1 MRNKILKAL
10 AEMPAVEF
18 EFTIPSFEGVV
29 GADTHNVE
37 WMVDELL
44 FEMEIEKRIKVR
56 WSEFE
61 WEEMKSMININSFQ
75 SRTEDNEITDLLT
88 IIKDRE
94 IIKNLNI

>member
-10 AEMPAVEF
+10 AEMPSIEF
-18 EFTIPSFEGVV
+18 EFVLYSFEGNV
-29 GADTHNVE
+29 GTDIVYLE
-37 WMVDELL
+37 WMVEDLQYEI
-44 FEMEIEKRIKVR
+44 EIEKRILVR
-56 WSEFE
+56 WAGFE
-61 WEEMKSMININSFQ
+61 WEEMKSMISIESFQ